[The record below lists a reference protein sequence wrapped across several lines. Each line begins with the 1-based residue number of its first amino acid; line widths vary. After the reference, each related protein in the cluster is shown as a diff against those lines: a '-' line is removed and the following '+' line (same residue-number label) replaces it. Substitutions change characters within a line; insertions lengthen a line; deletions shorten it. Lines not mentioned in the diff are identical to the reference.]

1 MKNVQEVKFP
11 LYAVVNTGTN
21 FVYDVA
27 LNRRDARASLQSV
40 KIDREESGMKG
51 SEVKIVKMTAGKV
64 VR

>member
-11 LYAVVNTGTN
+11 LYAVVNTDTN

-27 LNRRDARASLQSV
+27 LNRHDARASLQAV

-51 SEVKIVKMTAGKV
+51 SEVKIVKMTIGKI

>member
-1 MKNVQEVKFP
+1 MKNIQEVKFP
-11 LYAVVNTGTN
+11 LYAVVNTDTN

-27 LNRRDARASLQSV
+27 LNRHDARASLQAV

-51 SEVKIVKMTAGKV
+51 SEVKIVKMTIGKI

>member
-27 LNRRDARASLQSV
+27 LNRRDARDSLQAV
-40 KIDREESGMKG
+40 KIDREEIGMKG
-51 SEVKIVKMTAGKV
+51 SEVKILKLTTAKV
-64 VR
+64 IR

>member
-1 MKNVQEVKFP
+1 MKNVQEIKFP
-11 LYAVVNTGTN
+11 MYAVVNTGTN
-21 FVYDVA
+21 FVYDIA

>member
-51 SEVKIVKMTAGKV
+51 SEVKIVKMTASHF

>member
-21 FVYDVA
+21 FVYDIA
-27 LNRRDARASLQSV
+27 LNRQDARASLQAV

-51 SEVKIVKMTAGKV
+51 SEVKIVKMTVGKL

>member
-21 FVYDVA
+21 FVYDIA
-27 LNRRDARASLQSV
+27 LNRQDARASLQAV

-51 SEVKIVKMTAGKV
+51 SEVEIIKMVAGK
-64 VR
+64 RIR

>member
-1 MKNVQEVKFP
+1 MKNVQEVKFS

-27 LNRRDARASLQSV
+27 LNRRDARASLQAV

-51 SEVKIVKMTAGKV
+51 SEVKILKLTTAKV
-64 VR
+64 IR

>member
-21 FVYDVA
+21 FVYDVS
-27 LNRRDARASLQSV
+27 LNREDARSALQAV

-51 SEVKIVKMTAGKV
+51 SEVKIVKMTIGKI

>member
-21 FVYDVA
+21 FVHDVA
-27 LNRRDARASLQSV
+27 LNRRDARASLQAV

>member
-40 KIDREESGMKG
+40 KIDREEIGMKG

-64 VR
+64 IR

>member
-1 MKNVQEVKFP
+1 MKNVQEIKFP
-11 LYAVVNTGTN
+11 MYAVVNTATN
-21 FVYDVA
+21 FVYDIA

>member
-27 LNRRDARASLQSV
+27 LNRRDARDSLQAV
-40 KIDREESGMKG
+40 KINREESGMKG
-51 SEVKIVKMTAGKV
+51 SKVKILKLTTAKV

>member
-1 MKNVQEVKFP
+1 MKNIQVVKFP
-11 LYAVVNTGTN
+11 LYAVVNTDTN

-27 LNRRDARASLQSV
+27 LNRHDARASLQAV

-51 SEVKIVKMTAGKV
+51 SEVKIVKMTIGKI

>member
-27 LNRRDARASLQSV
+27 LNRHDARASLQAV

-51 SEVKIVKMTAGKV
+51 SEVKIVKMTVGKL

>member
-21 FVYDVA
+21 FVYDIA
-27 LNRRDARASLQSV
+27 LNRKDARASLQAV

-51 SEVKIVKMTAGKV
+51 SEVEIIKMVAGK
-64 VR
+64 RIR